1 MKTHSKCLPAAIVA
15 LALLLSACASASDN
29 GRSFGSSSCAAP
41 GDPVTAEAVTQY
53 LKDLT
58 PKPQRFLVQST
69 GDSALPDAGR
79 EVLQNTGPTYLF
91 PTDTAK
97 QQTVL
102 SMLTAKGPFLERLS
116 EVCLG
121 IGNCC
126 EPIEKNWRNHCGHL
140 SIA

>member
-1 MKTHSKCLPAAIVA
+1 M
-15 LALLLSACASASDN
+15 
-29 GRSFGSSSCAAP
+29 
-41 GDPVTAEAVTQY
+41 TAEAVTQY

-102 SMLTAKGPFLERLS
+102 DMLAAKGPFPTLLVLYGGMEPVDGGRAVVRLHGRYTGPEAQPAPS
-116 EVCLG
+116 KSVYFEC
-121 IGNCC
+121 
-126 EPIEKNWRNHCGHL
+126 KDDKWTF
-140 SIA
+140 SSTSDQKAT